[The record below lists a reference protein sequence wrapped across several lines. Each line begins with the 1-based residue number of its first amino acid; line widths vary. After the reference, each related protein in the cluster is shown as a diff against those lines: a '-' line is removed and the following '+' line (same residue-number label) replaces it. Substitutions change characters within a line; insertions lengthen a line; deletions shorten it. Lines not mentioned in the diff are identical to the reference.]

1 MLLVPGTHQAG
12 RDGSTTEMA
21 VMTKE
26 YPRALLAE
34 GDTTIDLRA
43 HRLGD
48 LVQAL
53 AGCRPETAELAVGAA
68 LSDGRLEADAALDTL
83 AEALVRVRRR
93 AAPGR
98 ITRA

>member
-1 MLLVPGTHQAG
+1 
-12 RDGSTTEMA
+12 MA

-26 YPRALLAE
+26 DPRALLVD
-34 GDTTIDLRA
+34 GDTIDLRG

-53 AGCRPETAELAVGAA
+53 AGCRPEAAELAVGAA
-68 LSDGRLEADAALDTL
+68 LSDGQLEPDDALDTL

-93 AAPGR
+93 PQRPRTTG
-98 ITRA
+98 

>member
-1 MLLVPGTHQAG
+1 MDWVPGIDQAG

-26 YPRALLAE
+26 CPRAQLAD
-34 GDTTIDLRA
+34 GDTTIDLRG

-53 AGCRPETAELAVGAA
+53 SGCRPETAELAVGAA
-68 LSDGRLEADAALDTL
+68 VSDGQLDPDDALDAL

-93 AAPGR
+93 PQRPAA
-98 ITRA
+98 TA

>member
-1 MLLVPGTHQAG
+1 
-12 RDGSTTEMA
+12 MA

-26 YPRALLAE
+26 DPRALLVD
-34 GDTTIDLRA
+34 GDAIDLRG
-43 HRLGD
+43 HRLGE

-68 LSDGRLEADAALDTL
+68 VSDGQLEPEDALDTL

-93 AAPGR
+93 PRRPTTAA
-98 ITRA
+98 

>member
-1 MLLVPGTHQAG
+1 
-12 RDGSTTEMA
+12 MA

-26 YPRALLAE
+26 IPREILAD
-34 GDTTIDLRA
+34 GGTTIDLRA

-68 LSDGRLEADAALDTL
+68 LSDGQLDPDDALDTL
-83 AEALVRVRRR
+83 AEALVRVRHQ
-93 AAPGR
+93 APR
-98 ITRA
+98 PTTTA